1 MSVECSMFAISAERF
16 QALRGNPAAIKD
28 EVILRQALDH
38 LAVMSVFKRCMSERE
53 VLAQIRVCQRNVDM
67 IDNPTMRRQIR
78 HERLT
83 TAWRKNERP
92 RKLRGRGRFGK
103 SCFEEAKMADGK
115 ICCPSCGSENDCG
128 MAKGEATCWCFA
140 MPHLLPVS
148 AADEAARCYCR
159 ACLTQLIA
167 ERTRSGTLLPDRP

>member
-1 MSVECSMFAISAERF
+1 MGVSLSPGE
-16 QALRGNPAAIKD
+16 K
-28 EVILRQALDH
+28 
-38 LAVMSVFKRCMSERE
+38 
-53 VLAQIRVCQRNVDM
+53 
-67 IDNPTMRRQIR
+67 MRAT
-78 HERLT
+78 EG
-83 TAWRKNERP
+83 A
-92 RKLRGRGRFGK
+92 GRFE
-103 SCFEEAKMADGK
+103 CFEEAKVSDGK

-167 ERTRSGTLLPDRP
+167 ERTRSGTLLLERP